1 MYNSSISGIFRLFI
15 VISLISLFVGC
26 GGGGGGSST
35 PGGNTA
41 SSPTI
46 TSLTPTSG
54 QVGDT
59 VTITG
64 TNFSTTLANN
74 TVSFNGAD
82 AVVSSCTSTQIVTN
96 VPVGATSGPIIVA
109 VDGKSVKSSTNFT
122 VNVSLP
128 AFAASGLYDSGY
140 FAFYWAET
148 TAPSF
153 MAVTQALS
161 MSIQ

>member
-74 TVSFNGAD
+74 TVSFNGQTPLYPVAHPPR
-82 AVVSSCTSTQIVTN
+82 SSLTCLWALQ
-96 VPVGATSGPIIVA
+96 A
-109 VDGKSVKSSTNFT
+109 
-122 VNVSLP
+122 
-128 AFAASGLYDSGY
+128 GL
-140 FAFYWAET
+140 
-148 TAPSF
+148 
-153 MAVTQALS
+153 
-161 MSIQ
+161 